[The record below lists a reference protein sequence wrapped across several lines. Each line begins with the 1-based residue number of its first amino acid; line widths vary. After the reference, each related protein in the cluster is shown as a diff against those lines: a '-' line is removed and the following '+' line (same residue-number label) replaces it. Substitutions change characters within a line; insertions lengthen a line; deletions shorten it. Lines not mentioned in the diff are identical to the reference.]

1 MTEEVQTPGEQV
13 AATSRSEIMT
23 PPQQG
28 QNASPAGSP
37 VDWKAR
43 YDGLVRKVEELTLT
57 NRTLSDQLGGKTSEL
72 EQLRGQLVVKD
83 TEKQVSISERDKLL
97 QQTVQEKTTLEA
109 QLAELQGLALKVE
122 AINELGR
129 PELLRIANRLPNM
142 TDKEALKVVLQD
154 FAGFADELVQK
165 REKDLLAGVTPAL
178 SSAGNVKSGLPGSE
192 SEWERHINSFGL
204 GTRERVQAMDDYWTW
219 LERKHTSGA

>member
-1 MTEEVQTPGEQV
+1 MTEEVQTPVEQV
-13 AATSRSEIMT
+13 APQT

-28 QNASPAGSP
+28 QNP

-43 YDGLVRKVEELTLT
+43 YDGLVRKVEELTLA
-57 NRTLSDQLGGKTSEL
+57 NRALNEQLAAKTSEM

-83 TEKQVSISERDKLL
+83 TEKQVSVSERDKLL
-97 QQTVQEKTTLEA
+97 QQAVQEKQALEA
-109 QLAELQGLALKVE
+109 QLAELKGLALKVE

-129 PELLRIANRLPNM
+129 PELLKIAGRLPSM
-142 TDKEALKVVLQD
+142 TDKEALKTVLQD

-178 SSAGNVKSGLPGSE
+178 SSAGNVKTGLPASE
-192 SEWERHINSFGL
+192 NEWENHINSLGL
-204 GTRERVQAMDDYWTW
+204 GTRERQKAMDEYWNW
-219 LERKHTSGA
+219 LERKHTQS